1 MVGVLGEDEQDI
13 AKINLI
19 KNLQKQVDEN
29 FLIK

>member
-19 KNLQKQVDEN
+19 KNLQKQVDED